1 MLKFKQFVSES
12 VSDVILEGGNVFA
25 GRTSS
30 IKKDHIEPTLDRYFA
45 ELSVLFPKKKAI
57 FNLSH
62 FHPLGSV
69 GKKPVSGDID
79 LGVDSTTIVDATFSD
94 KSISDWGID
103 PKAVKADFDK
113 LAKRAKTS
121 TPEQLMMKA
130 FLMNLAMHIN
140 VRAPN
145 LHTDEKKITPGN
157 MFGLFP
163 QYDTQGHQLPTGVQI
178 DWMVGNLDW
187 LRFSY
192 YSAAYPSHTNVK
204 GLHRTQLLLSTFQQ
218 AGYSFNHVSG
228 VKDKETGEVVATRPD
243 QALDILSKKFKVKF
257 THDTVEDYFKLH
269 ELIKKLP
276 KHDYDGIIDTYFK
289 ILDSTRA
296 DIPNDMQGEWKKRQ
310 ARLGLTGKFLP
321 PESELLK

>member
-1 MLKFKQFVSES
+1 MLKFKQFIIES
-12 VSDVILEGGNVFA
+12 SDNILLEGGNVFA
-25 GRTSS
+25 GKTSS
-30 IKKDHIEPTLDRYFA
+30 IKIDHIPPTLDRYFA
-45 ELSVLFPKKKAI
+45 ELGKIFPNKKAI

-79 LGVDSTTIVDATFSD
+79 LGVDTSSIVDQTFSD

-103 PKAVKADFDK
+103 PRTVKAEFDI
-113 LAKRAKTS
+113 LTKRAKTS

-130 FLMNLAMHIN
+130 FLSTLAKYIN
-140 VRAPN
+140 SRAPN
-145 LHTDEKKITPGN
+145 LFCDEKKITPGN
-157 MFGLFP
+157 LFGLFP
-163 QYDTQGHQLPTGVQI
+163 QFDGDGNSLNTGVQI

-228 VKDKETGEVVATRPD
+228 VKDKETGMVVATKPD
-243 QALDILSKKFKVKF
+243 DALDVLSKKFKIQF
-257 THDTVEDYFKLH
+257 THSQVEDYFKLH
-269 ELIKKLP
+269 ALIKKLP
-276 KHDYDGIIDTYFK
+276 KKDYDGIIDIYLK

-296 DIPNDMQGEWKKRQ
+296 DVPHDMQDEWKKRK